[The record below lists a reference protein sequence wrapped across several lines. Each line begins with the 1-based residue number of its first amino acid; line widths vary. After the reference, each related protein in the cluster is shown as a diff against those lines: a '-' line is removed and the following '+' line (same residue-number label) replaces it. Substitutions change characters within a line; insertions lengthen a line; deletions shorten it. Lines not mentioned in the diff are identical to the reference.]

1 MRFEELTIL
10 ETEKETMTDIHKGLT
25 EQEAKER
32 LVKHGEKCFAGKK
45 EEIMDSNIFK

>member
-32 LVKHGEKCFAGKK
+32 LVKHGENVLQEKK
-45 EEIMDSNIFK
+45 KMI